1 MKKVL
6 LYTTILMI
14 PFGLRAECPVDITM
28 PPPAVLEVL
37 KGEESLAG
45 FKLSSI
51 VAGKNKERRAVINKT
66 EVKEG
71 DYVGGYHVTSL
82 HKTSVVLT
90 GPDKRVYTLHIAQK
104 RDKKKS

>member
-6 LYTTILMI
+6 LYTTLLMS
-14 PFGLRAECPVDITM
+14 PFGSKAECPIDITM
-28 PPPAVLEVL
+28 PPPAVLDVL
-37 KGEESLAG
+37 KGDESLAG
-45 FKLSSI
+45 FKLSSL
-51 VAGKNKERRAVINKT
+51 VAGKHKGRRAVINKT

-104 RDKKKS
+104 SGKKKS